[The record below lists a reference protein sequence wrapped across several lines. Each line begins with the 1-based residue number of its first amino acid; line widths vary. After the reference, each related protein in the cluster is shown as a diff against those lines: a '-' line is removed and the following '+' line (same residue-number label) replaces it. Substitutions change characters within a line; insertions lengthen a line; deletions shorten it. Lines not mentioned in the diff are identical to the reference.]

1 MKNKIVTAMLVI
13 MLTGTSI
20 VSSYADNGG
29 GAFVDNNVQTDLKD
43 DGKGNIIDNEGNVI
57 GSTDVDEES
66 DNKDDAN
73 KDDTNNENN
82 SNPPINSSDVNENTT
97 SKNIIVNDGMYL
109 RVEVNTNQ
117 SEIGYIP
124 SFEIELQDSKGN
136 YIDKV
141 NVTEKNFNKKENSYL
156 IKFNNVKSYK
166 LGDKFK
172 FCLRG
177 KTDSVIKSILMLD
190 NDGKSLS
197 VNREKII
204 EKTIGEEFSTLK
216 NVDKSLPE
224 GAKNAPIRT
233 KLITDT
239 NLVAIKVLDLKDNPV
254 KNFKIDIERTYNNS
268 KYRVTTN
275 DKGLVWLT
283 RDKVEPRIILN
294 SVDKK
299 FEFDTGNG
307 QDEIVYPVISSKT
320 HLDSFMSNVVKI
332 RNAEISSSSN
342 QQLSKINLDFK
353 INGNIDL
360 SDNWT
365 QLSILLKNKKTGI
378 ESKFDISSKDKY
390 IENIP
395 NGDYSVSIESKYASV
410 THNKNIHVSNG
421 QGNLSLSVFPR
432 NKFQVYKELDGK
444 RLDYNFSVINVE
456 NVKNKEYKGKEP
468 INFSVMSGET
478 FMVQDN
484 ETGEVF
490 TVDIPDTAGVTTLIL
505 GEGKILNKEGII
517 SPHTQDMLP
526 MQIGV
531 LSLVGVLLILTILR
545 MLHSDK
551 NNRKNNFLMFMLI
564 SSVLLSTPIKTFA
577 DSGGSSGGGSGGGS
591 GITSDQ
597 LIVNGYAYN
606 ANYWTLN
613 GQNVN
618 QVIMFGFVPNTGSVK
633 NGQAS
638 DGSVTLLTEDATEN
652 DIVKSYKFS
661 SEYMKYCLFMPVNK
675 STETDFKN
683 SGILGTYSD
692 ATYYLIAGKDRIFN
706 QTSPDSLNSSEMTKR
721 IVGTPSAVKANS
733 NKVLSTMGSALYTS
747 ETDSK
752 GVYKVNYGDSVG
764 NTIRSKDDAWK
775 QQFFQDYINLMKSKG
790 VSQKDIDYIQGK
802 YQSGEVTFLIQTMP
816 RIHLHSKGKQNG
828 MYMPTSYISMA
839 LGLADSKKVT
849 GNDEQQR
856 SVYFREYKYL
866 YSRGGTTSNPK
877 AGYCTKTGCS
887 NWCKRL
893 GHISSSGW
901 KPMQG
906 GYVNTIQ
913 AINSGGP
920 VKKNVFGGWGYHH
933 WKAGQ
938 EASKKPKLFIQTKI
952 DLYNSNGTKIGDTT
966 KPAKGWDLGKEFM
979 ECKNISKIDL
989 VDSTIESNGKTYKI
1003 EKESKNKVDLID
1015 KKDKEGLF
1023 KENLKVK
1030 NPSVVS
1036 RDKNLIYES
1045 TVNTAL
1051 RDLLDPNQED
1061 QYNTYLGGAKNA
1073 DNDFGGNEDFEDLSV
1088 DDKYKDKK
1096 DDKGEKAFSDAEMTV
1111 YLKAKEIDSVV
1122 DNTTGKDVKEVPEWR
1137 LSEYWDDLSS
1147 KLAYAIYKVS
1157 HSSDST
1163 SHVSSSLNPSGWTN
1177 LSLRNVDLKNSPW
1190 LKIEPK
1196 WKASPHGTNVNH
1208 GGTTFSQAV
1217 GGTLVATRT
1226 TKDIDTL
1233 KFANWKN
1240 NGYTNEIASADRGD
1254 TNYKYKNKRTM
1265 NSNIE
1270 IYMLDPVSSYIHK
1283 KANYRHTTNSEGNS
1297 VCRCYTSSETAKQ
1310 AYTPATYKL
1319 AVSYYRY
1326 HTGNVNTKVPGESK
1340 DMKESY
1346 SYETK
1351 KTTPL
1356 KVYPEIFMA
1365 HSDLSGN
1372 TAIDIVSGER
1382 QRTITPLSYSYLRLD
1397 AKINSKVVGTSIA
1410 TDKKAKSLAS
1420 KVASG
1425 TKVGNSQVIHKGSAV
1440 NLSYTLGGTGKVDW
1454 GDKPTL
1460 TAKTYA
1466 LDIGNTAIK
1475 NSWGNSSYS
1484 TDKVRDSYMNKFG
1497 TKTGDGWK
1505 FKLKIKPSM
1514 NIGGKDYNGKEV
1526 TKDIVGKN
1534 KTTEEYRLVVRSGK
1548 LTLVNGKGV
1557 SSVNDETK
1565 DILSKMKLNTQDT
1578 LLDVFEKSKG
1588 KALDE
1593 ANVANLINAV
1603 RGTND
1608 VKVGAG
1614 WYNEDTTILIIREYT
1629 TVFEL
1634 PKAYMYTDKIAMNIP
1649 GIESPINKNDFY
1661 TKGLKGH
1668 TKLKMTVDKSDCYI
1682 LYDDTSKKVWNDKE
1696 MKFTVPN
1703 VSILDT
1709 TK

>member
-1 MKNKIVTAMLVI
+1 MVKHKVITTLLVL
-13 MLTGTSI
+13 MMCSTSLI
-20 VSSYADNGG
+20 NPYAENGK
-29 GAFVDNNVQTDLKD
+29 GAVVDGNVQTDLKD
-43 DGKGNIIDNEGNVI
+43 DGKGNIIDSEGNII
-57 GSTDVDEES
+57 GSTDIDVKN
-66 DNKDDAN
+66 DNN
-73 KDDTNNENN
+73 NNNENK
-82 SNPPINSSDVNENTT
+82 PPVNSSDVKDDN
-97 SKNIIVNDGMYL
+97 SPGPGDVIVNDGMYL
-109 RVEVNTNQ
+109 RVELDSNQ
-117 SEIGYIP
+117 NEVGYIP
-124 SFEIELQDSKGN
+124 SVEIELQDANGK

-141 NVTEKNFNKKENSYL
+141 LVNEKNFDKKENCYL
-156 IKFNNVKSYK
+156 VKFNNVTKYK

-172 FCLRG
+172 FCLRE
-177 KTDSVIKSILMLD
+177 KSDNVVKSILML
-190 NDGKSLS
+190 NDDGSSLY
-197 VNREKII
+197 VNRDKVIEKII
-204 EKTIGEEFSTLK
+204 GPEFNILN
-216 NVDKSLPE
+216 NVEGSLPE
-224 GAKNAPIRT
+224 GAKNAPMRV

-239 NLVAIKVLDLKDNPV
+239 NLVAIKVLDMKDNPV
-254 KNFKIDIERTYNNS
+254 KNFKVDIERTLNNL

-275 DKGLVWLT
+275 DQGLIWLT
-283 RDKVEPRIILN
+283 RNKVEPRIVLN

-299 FEFDTGNG
+299 FEFDTGSG
-307 QDEIVYPVISSKT
+307 QGEIVYPTISSKT
-320 HLDSFMSNVVKI
+320 HLDSFMSNVIKI
-332 RNAEISSSSN
+332 RNVETSGPAN
-342 QQLSKINLDFK
+342 TQLGKINLNFK
-353 INGNIDL
+353 SVGNTDL
-360 SDNWT
+360 SKNWT
-365 QLSILLKNKKTGI
+365 QVTISLKNKKTGVV
-378 ESKFDISSKDKY
+378 SKFEVSSKDKY
-390 IENIP
+390 LEDIP
-395 NGDYSVSIESKYASV
+395 IGEYSVSVEANYA
-410 THNKNIHVSNG
+410 TTNFNKNVTVSSG
-421 QGNLSLSVFPR
+421 AGNLNLTVFPR
-432 NKFQVYKELDGK
+432 NKLQIYKELDGK
-444 RLDYNFSVINVE
+444 RLDYKFSVINVE
-456 NVKNKEYKGKEP
+456 AIKSKEYKGKNP
-468 INFSVMSGET
+468 IDFCVMPGET
-478 FMVQDN
+478 FMIQDN
-484 ETGEVF
+484 ETNEVF
-490 TVDIPDTAGVTTLIL
+490 TVDIPQASGVTTLIL
-505 GEGKILNKEGII
+505 GEGKILNKKEAI
-517 SPHTQDMLP
+517 SPHTRDMLP
-526 MQIGV
+526 LQIGILSIAGVVAV
-531 LSLVGVLLILTILR
+531 LSLFIALK
-545 MLHSDK
+545 DDKKKFK
-551 NNRKNNFLMFMLI
+551 NNMFMFLLI
-564 SSVLLSTPIKTFA
+564 SSILLSTPMKANA

-591 GITSDQ
+591 AITSDQ

-618 QVIMFGFVPNTGSVK
+618 QVVMFGFVPNTGSVK
-633 NGQAS
+633 NGQAV

-692 ATYYLIAGKDRIFN
+692 GTYYLIAGKDRIFG
-706 QTSPDSLNSSEMTKR
+706 QTNADSLNSSEMTKR
-721 IVGTPSAVKANS
+721 VVGTPSAVKSNA
-733 NKVLSTMGSALYTS
+733 NKVLSTMGNALASA
-747 ETDSK
+747 EKDSK
-752 GVYKVNYGDSVG
+752 GVYKVNYGDGIG

-775 QQFFQDYINLMKSKG
+775 QQFFNDYINLMKSKG
-790 VSQKDIDYIQGK
+790 VSQKDIDYIQSK
-802 YQSGEVTFLIQTMP
+802 YESNEVTFLIQTMP
-816 RIHLHSKGKQNG
+816 RLHLYSKGKPNG

-866 YSRGGTTSNPK
+866 YSRGGTTSSPK
-877 AGYCTKTGCS
+877 SGYCTKSGCS
-887 NWCKRL
+887 SWCKRL

-920 VKKNVFGGWGYHH
+920 VKKNIFGGWGYHH

-938 EASKKPKLFIQTKI
+938 SAKAPKLFIQAKI
-952 DLYNSNGTKIGDTT
+952 DLYNSEGAKVGTIAQ
-966 KPAKGWDLGKEFM
+966 PAKDWQIGKEFKL
-979 ECKNISKIDL
+979 CKDISKVDL

-1003 EKESKNKVDLID
+1003 EKEAKNKIDLVD

-1023 KENLKVK
+1023 KDTLKI
-1030 NPSVVS
+1030 NTP
-1036 RDKNLIYES
+1036 S
-1045 TVNTAL
+1045 TVSKEEAL
-1051 RDLLDPNQED
+1051 VYDTTVNKMLLDLLKPNQIDE
-1061 QYNTYLGGAKNA
+1061 YETYLGGEQNA
-1073 DNDFGGNEDFEDLSV
+1073 DNDFDINEDFAGATAEN
-1088 DDKYKDKK
+1088 KYKDKK
-1096 DDKGEKAFSDAEMTV
+1096 NDKGEREFSDAEMTV
-1111 YLKAKEIDSVV
+1111 YLKAKEIPSTV
-1122 DNTTGKDVKEVPEWR
+1122 DGTGEEAKEVPEWR
-1137 LSEYWDDLSS
+1137 LSKYWDDLSS

-1177 LSLRNVDLKNSPW
+1177 LSLKDVDLKASPW
-1190 LKIEPK
+1190 LKINAK
-1196 WKASPHGTNVNH
+1196 WKGTPHGTSVTH

-1217 GGTLVATRT
+1217 GGSLVATRT
-1226 TKDIDTL
+1226 NRDIDTY

-1240 NGYTNEIASADRGD
+1240 NGYTNEIVAGDKGD
-1254 TNYKYKNKRTM
+1254 TNYKYRNKKTM

-1270 IYMLDPVSSYIHK
+1270 IYMLDPITSYIHK
-1283 KANYRHTTNSEGNS
+1283 KANYRHTTNSEGHS
-1297 VCRCYTSSETAKQ
+1297 VCRCYTSSETATQK
-1310 AYTPATYKL
+1310 YTPATYKL
-1319 AVSYYRY
+1319 AIDYYRY
-1326 HTGNVNTKVPGESK
+1326 HTGDVSTKVPQESK
-1340 DMKESY
+1340 GEQESY

-1356 KVYPEIFMA
+1356 KVYPEVTMA

-1372 TAIDIVSGER
+1372 TAIDIIAGEK
-1382 QRTITPLSYSYLRLD
+1382 QRTITPLSYNYLRLD
-1397 AKINSKVVGTSIA
+1397 AKMNSKVVGTSVA
-1410 TDKKAKSLAS
+1410 TDKKAKSLVS

-1425 TKVGNSQVIHKGSAV
+1425 TKVGSAQVIHKGSAV
-1440 NLSYTLGGTGKVDW
+1440 NLSYTLGGTGKLPW

-1466 LDIGNTAIK
+1466 LDIGNTAVK
-1475 NSWGNSSYS
+1475 NSWGNSSYN

-1526 TKDIVGKN
+1526 TKDITGKN

-1614 WYNEDTTILIIREYT
+1614 WYNEDTTVLIIREYT

-1634 PKAYMYTDKIAMNIP
+1634 PKAYMYTDKIAMNMA
-1649 GIESPINKNDFY
+1649 GIESPISKNDFY

-1668 TKLKMTVDKSDCYI
+1668 TKLKLTVDKSDCYI